1 MSTAFPFA
9 RPIYVM
15 LKPVGAQ
22 CNLACTYCYYLEKA
36 KLADDSS
43 CQFMTEELLE
53 TFTKEY
59 IQSQTMSQVLFTWHG
74 GETLLRPLD
83 FYRKAMEFQRKYAGG
98 RSIDNCIQTNGTL
111 LTDEWC
117 RFFKENNWLVGVSI
131 DGPQRFHDAFRKNR
145 QGQPSFE
152 KVMHGIELLNKHGVE
167 WNAMAVVNR
176 YNVEYP
182 GEFYRFFKSIGCHYI
197 QFTPVVERIKPRED
211 GRMLAHAEDEG
222 CPLTDLSVKPEQWGR
237 FLCTLFDE
245 WVRTDVGSYFIQLFD
260 ATLANWVGEEP
271 GICSMARSCGKALAM
286 EFNGDLYACDHFV
299 FPEYKLGNI
308 RSRSLAGMLY
318 GKEQQAFGEN
328 KWRKL
333 TSFCSNC
340 KYLFACHGEC
350 PKNRFVK
357 LDNESYRHNYLCRG
371 YYRFFEHVAPFME
384 YMKKELLA
392 GRAPANVMKAV
403 WTRLLDN

>member
-15 LKPVGAQ
+15 LKPAGAQ

-43 CQFMTEELLE
+43 CQFMSEDLLE
-53 TFTKEY
+53 AFTKEY
-59 IQSQTMSQVLFTWHG
+59 IQVQTMPQVLFTWHG
-74 GETLLRPLD
+74 GEPLLQPLD
-83 FYRKAMEFQRKYAGG
+83 FYQKAMVFQRKYAGG
-98 RSIDNCIQTNGTL
+98 RIIDNCIQTNGTL

-131 DGPQRFHDAFRKNR
+131 DGPQRFHDASRKNR
-145 QGQPSFE
+145 QGQPSFD
-152 KVMHGIELLNKHGVE
+152 KVMHGIELLNEYGVE
-167 WNAMAVVNR
+167 WNAMAVVNS

-197 QFTPVVERIKPRED
+197 QFTPVVERLKQRDD
-211 GRMLAHAEDEG
+211 GWMLAHAEDED

-308 RSRSLAGMLY
+308 RSRSLAGMSY
-318 GKEQQAFGEN
+318 GKEQLAFGEN

-333 TSFCSNC
+333 TSYCSNC
-340 KYLFACHGEC
+340 NYLFACHGEC

-357 LDNESYRHNYLCRG
+357 LDNEPYRHNYLCKG

-392 GRAPANVMKAV
+392 GRAPANVMEAV
-403 WTRLLDN
+403 EAGLIG

>member
-15 LKPVGAQ
+15 LKPAGAQ

-36 KLADDSS
+36 KLVYDGSS
-43 CQFMTEELLE
+43 NQFMSEELLE
-53 TFTKEY
+53 AFTKEY
-59 IQSQTMSQVLFTWHG
+59 IQSQTMPQVLFTWHG
-74 GETLLRPLD
+74 GETLLRSLD

-98 RSIDNCIQTNGTL
+98 RIIDNCIQTNGTL

-145 QGQPSFE
+145 QGQPSFD
-152 KVMHGIELLNKHGVE
+152 KVMHGIELLNKYGVE
-167 WNAMAVVNR
+167 WNAMAVVNS

-197 QFTPVVERIKPRED
+197 QFTPVVERFKQRDD
-211 GRMLAHAEDEG
+211 GRMLAHAEDED

-237 FLCTLFDE
+237 FLCALFDE

-271 GICSMARSCGKALAM
+271 GICSMARNCGKALAM

-318 GKEQQAFGEN
+318 GKEQLAFGEN

-357 LDNESYRHNYLCRG
+357 LDNEPYRHNYLCRG

-392 GRAPANVMKAV
+392 GRAPANVMEAV
-403 WTRLLDN
+403 EAGLIG